1 MAIGR
6 ISGSVLKSNL
16 TRNGVDLA
24 FETNLLYLDVTNSR
38 VGIGTSEPA
47 TTFHVNGTIRGS
59 GINVNNAY
67 TLPTSDGSAGQQ
79 LTTDGSGTV
88 TWADKEGSSNI
99 SFSGTTMASDGA
111 LTLDATTD
119 ITLDAGG
126 ADILL
131 KDDGTAFGGFS
142 NSSTDLVIKA
152 GTTPTTVL
160 TLSSSGQAQFENISI
175 SDNII
180 TTTASNSNLEL
191 KTAGSGTVLIND
203 ADAIYGKIGG
213 TNFTNSMIVGHAD
226 SGSLS
231 SAERNTAMGLSA
243 LDSLTSGTD
252 NTVIGYAAGTAINT
266 GVFNTIY
273 GTGTGESISGG
284 GYNTAL
290 GGSALGSL
298 TTSSANT
305 AVGYDALNVATGHGN
320 TALGKDA
327 LKAVSNASYN
337 IGIGQDAGENI
348 TSGSGNVVIGTV
360 DVDTATG
367 NRQLLIAGWDGS
379 NRTTWIK
386 GTSGGAITFNGAF
399 TFPTADGSANQVLQ
413 TDGSGNI
420 SWATVSVDSLATG
433 GITYDDNKITGQ
445 RSNENI
451 EIEANGSGVIE
462 TGSSI
467 LPKTDN
473 SVDLGSS
480 SKRFKEGYFAAGTVH
495 IGDQTIKSTASGFVF
510 SGGISTSGK
519 QVTANDDTTSTII
532 TKKGLGTSEATVES
546 YATSAFDSS
555 LYYIVS
561 RDEVNDMITA
571 QKVTMVHNNSTGFA
585 STSHVTKTG
594 SSTDMSFDG
603 SVSGGSMRL
612 RATGGSFSNSLS
624 AYKIALGD
632 SSSAGTSGNTAVVVN
647 SDLDS
652 AIENLDTWAHASY
665 RGAKYFISVNDE
677 ADDELE
683 TLEAMVTHN
692 GTDAFITVY
701 NNVRTGSTGLIT
713 LTADISGAN
722 VRLRGAGSRANLN
735 VKMHRILLSDSETAY
750 TGDQMAIIPA
760 TTISS
765 SATTI
770 DTFNVNNVHGAFYY
784 VTSTIANGDSC
795 MAELVVATDGTDAYA
810 TTGPII
816 SSEGT
821 DQLSF
826 TATISGDIVTI
837 SAASSSGASTTV
849 NAYRINLKRDAEADV
864 ANTLLL
870 SGAQTISGNKTFTD
884 STELKFGSDGD
895 ANIKH
900 TGSNLNIQETTG
912 DINLRTYANDKDVII
927 STDDGSGGITE
938 YLVADGST
946 GAVKLKHY
954 GTTVFETTTT
964 GASITNTS
972 TDDALLVTTTEDSNS
987 AGPVISLKRN
997 SSSPADADYLG
1008 QIKFKGENDNDQEV
1022 NYAKITGK
1030 ILDASDGSE
1039 DGILEFAFMKNGSQ
1053 NISGRFRSDSLQLL
1067 NDTSLRV
1074 SGHVELGVLS
1084 GDPSGTTDHAHIYAK
1099 DDSSSAEVFVRDEAG
1114 NVTKLSPHNEKGNW
1128 EYYSKNVKTGK
1139 VVRIDMEEMIKD
1151 LEQLTGKKYIK
1162 EE

>member
-203 ADAIYGKIGG
+203 ADAIYGKRGG
-213 TNFTNSMIVGHAD
+213 TNFTNSIIVGHAD
-226 SGSLS
+226 TGSLS

-632 SSSAGTSGNTAVVVN
+632 NSSAGTSGNTAVVINADV
-647 SDLDS
+647 DS
-652 AIENLDTWAHASY
+652 ATENLDTWAHASY

-837 SAASSSGASTTV
+837 SAASSSGGSTTV

-864 ANTLLL
+864 ANTVLL

-900 TGSNLNIQETTG
+900 TGTNLNIQETTG